1 MCVERSGAWLGDDL
15 GVDDAPE
22 LRTERLVLRRWR
34 DEDRKPFAELNADP
48 LVMEHF
54 PSVLTAAESDA
65 FVDRIEARFDA
76 FGYGLWAVEVPSVVP
91 FIGFI
96 GLSPVPDDLPFAPAI
111 EVGWRLAHRHWGQ
124 GYATEGA
131 RAALRCG
138 TETFGINEFV
148 SMTAK
153 TNLRSQRVMRRLGMI
168 RHERDDFDHPRIGV
182 GHPTR
187 PHVVYRTAGR
197 LVRVDAQRAMVT
209 TSGTDPVVVTAVGE
223 FDFESSDR
231 LRSALMTVAQDF
243 DGDVIVDLSR
253 TEFLDSIAI
262 GVLLQT
268 WQRLRS
274 VDRELV
280 IRSPHERIQ
289 RVLQIASI
297 GEVVRVDERS
307 EPNDGRT

>member
-1 MCVERSGAWLGDDL
+1 MDA
-15 GVDDAPE
+15 APE
-22 LRTERLVLRRWR
+22 LRTERLLLRRWR
-34 DEDRKPFAELNADP
+34 REDREPFAALNADP

-54 PSVLTAAESDA
+54 VSVLTRAESDA
-65 FVDRIEARFDA
+65 FVDRIEARFDEMG
-76 FGYGLWAVEVPSVVP
+76 FGLWAVEVPGVSP

-96 GLSPVPDDLPFAPAI
+96 GLSPIPDDLPFAPAM
-111 EVGWRLAHRHWGQ
+111 EVGWRLARRYWGQ

-148 SMTAK
+148 SMTAR

-168 RHERDDFDHPRIGV
+168 RHERDDFDHPRVPV
-182 GHPTR
+182 GHPLR
-187 PHVVYRTAGR
+187 PHVLYRTAGR

-209 TSGTDPVVVTAVGE
+209 TSGRDPVVVTAVGE
-223 FDFESSDR
+223 FDFESSER

-262 GVLLQT
+262 GVLLQI

-274 VDRELV
+274 LDRELV
-280 IRSPHERIQ
+280 IRSPHERIR

-297 GEVVRVDERS
+297 GEVVRVDRDS
-307 EPNDGRT
+307 DA

>member
-1 MCVERSGAWLGDDL
+1 LQVTE
-15 GVDDAPE
+15 APE
-22 LRTERLVLRRWR
+22 LRTDRLLLRRWR
-34 DEDRKPFAELNADP
+34 PADREPFAVLNADP

-54 PSVLTAAESDA
+54 PSTLSSAESNA
-65 FVDRIEARFDA
+65 LFDRIEAGFEEH
-76 FGYGLWAVEVPSVVP
+76 GYGLWAVEVPGIAP

-96 GLSPVPDDLPFAPAI
+96 GLALQGPEFPFGPAV
-111 EVGWRLAHRHWGQ
+111 EVGWRLDARSWGM

-138 TETFGINEFV
+138 AEVFGIGEFV

-153 TNLRSQRVMRRLGMI
+153 TNLRSQRVMRRLGMTH
-168 RHERDDFDHPRIGV
+168 RARDDFDHPRIPA
-182 GHPTR
+182 GHRLR
-187 PHVVYRTAGR
+187 PHVLYRTVAT
-197 LVRVDAQRAMVT
+197 LPRVDTQRAMVT
-209 TSGTDPVVVTAVGE
+209 TTGSDPVVVTAVGE
-223 FDFESSDR
+223 FDFDSSDR

-243 DGDVIVDLSR
+243 DGAVVLDLSR

-280 IRSPHERIQ
+280 IRSPHERIR
-289 RVLQIASI
+289 RVLDIASI
-297 GEVVRVDERS
+297 GEVVRVEYGDA
-307 EPNDGRT
+307 N

>member
-1 MCVERSGAWLGDDL
+1 VGDDL
-15 GVDDAPE
+15 EVDDAPE
-22 LRTERLVLRRWR
+22 LRTERLLLRRWR
-34 DEDRKPFAELNADP
+34 DDDRKPFAELNADP

-54 PSVLTAAESDA
+54 PSMLSAAESDA

-76 FGYGLWAVEVPSVVP
+76 VGYGLWAVEVAGGAP

-96 GLSPVPDDLPFAPAI
+96 GLAPVPDDLPFAPAI
-111 EVGWRLAHRHWGQ
+111 EVGWRLARRHWGQ

-138 TETFGINEFV
+138 TETFGINDFV
-148 SMTAK
+148 SMTARS
-153 TNLRSQRVMRRLGMI
+153 NLRSQRVMRRLGMV
-168 RHERDDFDHPRIGV
+168 RHARDDFEHPRIGA

-187 PHVVYRTAGR
+187 PHVLYRTAGR
-197 LVRVDAQRAMVT
+197 LARVDTQRAMVT
-209 TSGTDPVVVTAVGE
+209 TAGTDPVVVTAVGE
-223 FDFESSDR
+223 FDFESSER

-274 VDRELV
+274 LDRELV

-289 RVLQIASI
+289 RVLKIASI
-297 GEVVRVDERS
+297 GEVVRVDAPS
-307 EPNDGRT
+307 EPQAPRP